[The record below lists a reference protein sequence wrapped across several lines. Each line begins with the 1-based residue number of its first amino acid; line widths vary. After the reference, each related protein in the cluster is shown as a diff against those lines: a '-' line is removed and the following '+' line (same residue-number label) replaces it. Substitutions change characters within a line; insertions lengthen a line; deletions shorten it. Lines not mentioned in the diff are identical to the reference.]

1 MTPSASGP
9 DAAPRVVLLLWA
21 CGLAV
26 RLLPFR
32 LVAARVLRV
41 RRRSRE
47 VSVDDLTAQVARA
60 ARLVWPLAGCL
71 AEALVLGRLLLA
83 HGHEARVVVGVSRAG
98 GTFAAHA
105 WVEHE
110 GRAIGTGAET
120 RDRFAVLGRVGPRG
134 VEGRL

>member
-1 MTPSASGP
+1 MTTPSSGP
-9 DAAPRVVLLLWA
+9 DAAPRVVWLLWA

-41 RRRSRE
+41 RRRTKE
-47 VSVDDLTAQVARA
+47 VSADELAAQIARA
-60 ARLVWPLAGCL
+60 ARVVRPAAGCL

-83 HGHEARVVVGVSRAG
+83 HGHEACVVVGVSRAR

-105 WVEHE
+105 WVEHD